1 MPQWPP
7 LNTSDHLIG
16 CPKPGSFLSL
26 CNTRKANL
34 NIKQSKLSRSIS
46 GMLNP
51 EKHTSLKTGSY
62 ELINLAN

>member
-7 LNTSDHLIG
+7 LNTYDHLIG

-51 EKHTSLKTGSY
+51 ENTHH
-62 ELINLAN
+62 